1 MVERVITIFIEVE
14 EGEGRRWG
22 EETAGGSKEALTLL
36 VSKGKGGPTA
46 SIQWGKGWP
55 GDA

>member
-1 MVERVITIFIEVE
+1 MVRRVITIFIEVE
-14 EGEGRRWG
+14 EGEGRRSG
-22 EETAGGSKEALTLL
+22 EETVGGGKEALTLL